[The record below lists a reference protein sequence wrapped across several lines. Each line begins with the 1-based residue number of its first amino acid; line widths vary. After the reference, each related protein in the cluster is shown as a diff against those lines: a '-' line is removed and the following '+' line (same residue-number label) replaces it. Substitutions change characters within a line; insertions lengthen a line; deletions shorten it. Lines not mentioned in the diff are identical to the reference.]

1 MTTDDLRLLA
11 EQRAIERALVRLA
24 RAMDDRDWATLARI
38 LADDAVGDLGTGH
51 LEGGAAIIE
60 VIRGY
65 LDHCGPSQHLLGN
78 VLVDITGD
86 KAVSV
91 AYVHDLHL
99 SAREPRTTF
108 HTLGDYHDRWE
119 RRDGAWRLV
128 ERIKRNRATVGS
140 LDVFD
145 S

>member
-1 MTTDDLRLLA
+1 MATEDLRSLT
-11 EQRAIERALVRLA
+11 EERAIERALIRLA
-24 RAMDDRDWATLARI
+24 RAMDDRDWATLASI
-38 LADDAVGDLGTGH
+38 IAADAVGDLGTGR
-51 LEGGAAIIE
+51 LEGGAAIID

-65 LDHCGPSQHLLGN
+65 LDRCGPSQHLLGN
-78 VLVDITGD
+78 VLVDVTGEE
-86 KAVSV
+86 AVSV

-99 SAREPRTTF
+99 SIRKPQTTF